1 MLPGSEGA
9 QSPGYLRLV
18 AKRGDAPETLRK
30 GDEVICARDLREVPE
45 GTEGK
50 VVLVVGLSWIR
61 YWVSFANGVAVGS
74 VNRRDLATPAEWRR
88 RLEGGDEVAGVAD
101 ASSSEDDP
109 AASDGGAGGYTHK
122 GVLVPQLLIDRAK
135 AARERL
141 GA

>member
-1 MLPGSEGA
+1 M
-9 QSPGYLRLV
+9 
-18 AKRGDAPETLRK
+18 AKRDDAPEVLRK

-45 GTEGK
+45 GTAGK
-50 VVLVVGLSWIR
+50 VVLVNGLTWIR

-74 VNRRDLATPAEWRR
+74 INRHDIATPAQWAR
-88 RLEGGDEVAGVAD
+88 RLEGGDEVD
-101 ASSSEDDP
+101 T
-109 AASDGGAGGYTHK
+109 AAAGGAETAAGGAEAGGGGGYTHG

>member
-1 MLPGSEGA
+1 MATAP
-9 QSPGYLRLV
+9 
-18 AKRGDAPETLRK
+18 DAPDVLRK

-61 YWVSFANGVAVGS
+61 YWVRFANGVAVGS
-74 VNRRDLATPAEWRR
+74 VNRRDLATPEEWAWRQ
-88 RLEGGDEVAGVAD
+88 EHGDEVAAEGDGDEAD
-101 ASSSEDDP
+101 A
-109 AASDGGAGGYTHK
+109 DGGGDAGGGGGYTHA
-122 GVLVPQLLIDRAK
+122 GILVPQLLIDRSK